1 MQNEEVFVTL
11 ERHEQKLKSIQKQLD
26 ELKAVQKEIKVMNES
41 LIEITNEIKHTNKS
55 LLSCE
60 MKINELQSAP
70 GRKWEKITV
79 SVISSALCGILG
91 YVLARFFG

>member
-1 MQNEEVFVTL
+1 MTNEDISNAL
-11 ERHEQKLKSIQKQLD
+11 GRHEQMILSVQKQID
-26 ELKAVQKEIKVMNES
+26 ELKTVQSEIKVMNES

-55 LLSCE
+55 ILSCE
-60 MKINELQSAP
+60 MKINELQSVP

-91 YVLARFFG
+91 YVLARIFG